1 MTPQTETDI
10 AEAAHMD
17 EVDVNPNVHR
27 ATEPDEE
34 QVLRELY
41 GEPDTDG
48 IFRGQ
53 GQALQDDP
61 ELDGTEQ
68 EGPA

>member
-1 MTPQTETDI
+1 MPQTNESQGSEEI
-10 AEAAHMD
+10 LHMD
-17 EVDVNPNVHR
+17 KVDVHPDAHR

-48 IFRGQ
+48 FFRGEEVA
-53 GQALQDDP
+53 G
-61 ELDGTEQ
+61 
-68 EGPA
+68 